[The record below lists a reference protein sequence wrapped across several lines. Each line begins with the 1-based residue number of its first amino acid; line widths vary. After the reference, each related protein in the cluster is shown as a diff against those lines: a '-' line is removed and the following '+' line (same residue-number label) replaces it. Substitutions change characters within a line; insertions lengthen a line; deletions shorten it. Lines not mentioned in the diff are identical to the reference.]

1 MGRRDFSQELVVM
14 AGDPGSDYCH
24 PFALPDETRFGKDV
38 SFALVAK
45 KIGIYVNCQGKTLA
59 LFAEFSGS
67 DGQYGGGDVCHPD
80 HGAGLH
86 GAEWVA
92 CPWNHRHPADNAI
105 FFAFFNK
112 KF

>member
-1 MGRRDFSQELVVM
+1 MGRRDFSQEPVVV
-14 AGDPGSDYCH
+14 AGDPGSDYGH
-24 PFALPDETRFGKDV
+24 PFALPDKTGFGIDV
-38 SFALVAK
+38 SLALVAK

-59 LFAEFSGS
+59 FLAEFSVA

-92 CPWNHRHPADNAI
+92 
-105 FFAFFNK
+105 
-112 KF
+112 